1 MKKTLFASAIV
12 LAIALSGCSE
22 SEAQPSSAQQVESS
36 SAEAASKPAKNDHGF
51 GVYSVESPEGTIYTL
66 DLSEP
71 YSDELT
77 DKTDKATF
85 EALAIPEDEQEGW
98 QWFELSIDNSQGS
111 EPSSYS
117 MTDIALVTDT
127 EEQMYLTTAISDV
140 FGDITDEYETKLV
153 EDDRIDEANSYG
165 DVYNEWLDTEM
176 PDVKPGGK
184 ATQPAWLMGT
194 PEAIKSVWFGDLE
207 MQLK

>member
-22 SEAQPSSAQQVESS
+22 SEAQSSSAQQVESS
-36 SAEAASKPAKNDHGF
+36 SAEAASNPAENDHGF

-71 YSDELT
+71 YSDDLT
-77 DKTDKATF
+77 DRTDKATF

-98 QWFELSIDNSQGS
+98 QWFELSIDNSKGS

-176 PDVKPGGK
+176 PDVKPGAK